1 MPEALDESDFR
12 RLVASARWGDDH
24 AWRALVEHWTP
35 RLFAFLHSRCRDP
48 ELSEELVQDVFV
60 KVAQRLVDY
69 DERGRFSS
77 WIMLIAINRL
87 RDEMRRRT
95 RHARPVEHETLGAL
109 AGSTPSTAADAPGKQ
124 ESRRALDDALR
135 SLSEAEREL
144 LHLRHAVGLSFSDI
158 SELLGEP
165 RGTLL
170 ARHHRVLGKLRA
182 FLAPH
187 DPNKPQEPNATLD
200 EEGGGT

>member
-1 MPEALDESDFR
+1 M
-12 RLVASARWGDDH
+12 
-24 AWRALVEHWTP
+24 
-35 RLFAFLHSRCRDP
+35 
-48 ELSEELVQDVFV
+48 
-60 KVAQRLVDY
+60 
-69 DERGRFSS
+69 
-77 WIMLIAINRL
+77 M
-87 RDEMRRRT
+87 
-95 RHARPVEHETLGAL
+95 
-109 AGSTPSTAADAPGKQ
+109 AGSTPSTAADAPGEQ
-124 ESRRALDDALR
+124 ESRRALDEALR

-187 DPNKPQEPNATLD
+187 DPNNPQEPNASSD
-200 EEGGGT
+200 EQGGAV

>member
-1 MPEALDESDFR
+1 MPDSLEEPDFR

-24 AWRALVEHWTP
+24 AWRVLVEHWTP

-60 KVAQRLVDY
+60 KVAQRLADY

-77 WIMLIAINRL
+77 WIMLITINRL
-87 RDEMRRRT
+87 RDEMRRRS
-95 RHARPVEHETLGAL
+95 RHARPVENETLGAL
-109 AGSTPSTAADAPGKQ
+109 AGSTQADAEGGPAAE
-124 ESRRALDDALR
+124 ESRRALDGALR
-135 SLSEAEREL
+135 SLSDAEREL

-158 SELLGEP
+158 SELLREP

-170 ARHHRVLGKLRA
+170 ARHHRVLGKLRVV
-182 FLAPH
+182 LAPH
-187 DPNKPQEPNATLD
+187 DPKNPQEPNGPAD
-200 EEGGGT
+200 EEGGRA

>member
-24 AWRALVEHWTP
+24 AWRTLVEHWTP

-87 RDEMRRRT
+87 RDEMRRRA

-109 AGSTPSTAADAPGKQ
+109 AGSTPSTAAEAPGEE
-124 ESRRALDDALR
+124 ESRRALADALR
-135 SLSEAEREL
+135 GLSDAEREL

-170 ARHHRVLGKLRA
+170 ARHPRVWGKSRA

-187 DPNKPQEPNATLD
+187 DAHNLQQPNPKLD
-200 EEGGGT
+200 EEGGWA

>member
-24 AWRALVEHWTP
+24 AWRTLVEHWTP

-95 RHARPVEHETLGAL
+95 RHARPVEHETLGPWPAAPHRPRPML
-109 AGSTPSTAADAPGKQ
+109 LVRKNHEGRWTTPSEASQNPN
-124 ESRRALDDALR
+124 ESCC
-135 SLSEAEREL
+135 
-144 LHLRHAVGLSFSDI
+144 
-158 SELLGEP
+158 
-165 RGTLL
+165 T
-170 ARHHRVLGKLRA
+170 
-182 FLAPH
+182 
-187 DPNKPQEPNATLD
+187 
-200 EEGGGT
+200 